1 MFGKA
6 ILKWGMIAANLV
18 AGSIMLL
25 TLLGTVLS
33 PDKFIFLAYL
43 PLGFPITLAANVTFV
58 IFWLLAR
65 KWYFLISLSIL
76 IFSATEINETFPFH
90 FSKPEIE
97 LSSNHFKLLTYN
109 TKVSGDLKKH
119 TRRRPNKVMQYI
131 LDSNADIVCLQEF
144 VVSKNNEYIT
154 EKDMLRIFK
163 KYKYKHIDYKEDM
176 PSRKSGIATFSV
188 FPIVNKKRI
197 NYTSGAN
204 ISIFSDI
211 KINNETIRL
220 VNNHLESNRLTEDDK
235 AMPLKLKD
243 NFDADNLSGVT
254 RQLSRK
260 LGTAYKLRARQA
272 DIVAKVVQQSP
283 YKVIVC
289 GDFNDVPV
297 SYAYTTVKGKLKDAF
312 SETGRGLGWTFN
324 EKHYGFRI
332 DYVLYDSTAFFPQKY
347 LSEKV
352 KYSDHFP
359 VICNINLKDPIE

>member
-18 AGSIMLL
+18 VSFIMLL
-25 TLLGTVLS
+25 TLLGTVVS

-43 PLGFPITLAANVTFV
+43 ALGFPFTLAANVMFV
-58 IFWLLAR
+58 GFWLLAR
-65 KWYFLISLSIL
+65 KWYFLISLSVL
-76 IFSATEINETFPFH
+76 IFSAAEINETFPLH
-90 FSKPEIE
+90 LSKPKSE
-97 LSSNHFKLLTYN
+97 LAANHFKILTYN

-119 TRRRPNKVMQYI
+119 TRKRPNKVIKYI

-176 PSRKSGIATFSV
+176 RTKKSGIATFSV
-188 FPIVNKKRI
+188 FPIVNMKRI

-204 ISIFSDI
+204 ISILTDI
-211 KINNETIRL
+211 KINNETIRF

-254 RQLSRK
+254 RHLSRK

-272 DIVAKVVQQSP
+272 DLVAKVIAQSP

-312 SETGRGLGWTFN
+312 SEAGAGLGRTFN
-324 EKHYGFRI
+324 VKHYGFRI

-347 LSEKV
+347 SSERV

-359 VICNINLKDPIE
+359 VICTINIKVD